1 MIVYADNLSKKDV
14 KYIWKT
20 CFPEDT
26 DEFIDFYFNAKY
38 KNENTLIYLLEGKA
52 VACLQM
58 LPYAMTFYGK
68 HIPTAYISGAATL
81 PQYQNKGIMKELL
94 VYAFHE
100 MKKRKIPLSTLIP
113 QENWLIRFYEK
124 LNYTPA
130 FDYSEEKLSYKNQN
144 NATKNYNTQISILT
158 SKGLKEAYQFYTL
171 QNSKRNLCIQKSFHD
186 FKAIYTSFQ
195 LDNGNIFIALQN
207 NTIQGLCFAIRQDSL
222 ISIKEM
228 LCTDST
234 IEKIFLQ
241 EITLH
246 YNCKHILRQ
255 KPANN
260 HQNLFS
266 KGMARIL
273 IPQTLLQ
280 LYAAAHPHISIIVS
294 IHDKDIAQNKEN
306 YYINNGQCYSI
317 NPHQL
322 PDNQSPYELDIRQLT
337 KLLLGYPLED
347 SETIFKQFTRAH
359 PYMSLMLE

>member
-1 MIVYADNLSKKDV
+1 
-14 KYIWKT
+14 
-20 CFPEDT
+20 
-26 DEFIDFYFNAKY
+26 
-38 KNENTLIYLLEGKA
+38 
-52 VACLQM
+52 M

-130 FDYSEEKLSYKNQN
+130 FDYSEEKLSYENQN

-171 QNSKRNLCIQKSFHD
+171 QNSKKELCIQKSFM
-186 FKAIYTSFQ
+186 TSKHLYFFSIRY
-195 LDNGNIFIALQN
+195 GNIFIALQN

-280 LYAAAHPHISIIVS
+280 LYAAAHPHISIIGV
-294 IHDKDIAQNKEN
+294 IHDKDIAQKQ
-306 YYINNGQCYSI
+306 G
-317 NPHQL
+317 
-322 PDNQSPYELDIRQLT
+322 ELL
-337 KLLLGYPLED
+337 
-347 SETIFKQFTRAH
+347 H
-359 PYMSLMLE
+359 